1 MDLDDTF
8 FPPFFF
14 GALPEDSLDV
24 VAFATVT
31 HFFCF
36 FSFFFGKRIAVAR
49 TLPSFLFI
57 CSCGCLAGQR
67 VNVFVYLSPLLFLLP
82 AVVQLAHLRPSFI
95 ITVNK
100 TKMSFVS
107 HVK

>member
-31 HFFCF
+31 HFFV
-36 FSFFFGKRIAVAR
+36 SFLFFGKGIAVAR

-82 AVVQLAHLRPSFI
+82 AVVQLAHLRSSFI